1 MKCLIIETYPHQRRY
16 SQALAKVIAERLNWQ
31 VEAENYYDLFIE
43 PGCRPFA
50 LRNQRISPKSW
61 RLAFIQSAK
70 NLYRVA
76 ARRCLRILWRQQC
89 LASLWKSCLRTRFP
103 VCQYIISYYKLVR
116 YFDSVDGEEA
126 KLAMALLARRIRIK
140 ILTLDSACS
149 AIYQLLFSI
158 NCLPEIQSQPAAK
171 VRRVFGYI
179 IALPHGLIHNALIVL
194 LSAALYLSILIFR
207 QLRLVRSAISLL
219 LFLPFRSQSTIW
231 REFQIWGECL
241 AELKRT
247 LKILSASTSC
257 LVNCDLIITYEL
269 NPIPYLV
276 GLNVASRQAKI
287 PVLLIPD
294 FLPNPAEQAFSLQ
307 YLSAHTLS
315 GWIEGV
321 VKRVSKSW
329 LFSFNGK
336 TLIRVPLNQ
345 LMAGIFLYRHC
356 KMPWIVNSG
365 FVSRIL
371 LPSEKEKDYYLKTEF
386 NPATLEVIGSS
397 IDDQLFSS
405 LNDDA
410 AKRKVLLE
418 YGLDPARPLI
428 VCALPPSQYTDDLQ
442 DLVLNKYE
450 FPTYSELL
458 SAWLSAL
465 ANQASAFNVLLCLHP
480 RTSIDELRQYSAY
493 GIPVCSQSIEIV
505 LPFADLYVA
514 SISTT
519 IRMALACGIPVI
531 NYDCYRYD
539 YADFQ
544 SATAVEHVNT
554 LPDFKEAL
562 TRLSQPSLLKAARST
577 AEEEAN
583 LWGCVDGKFATRL
596 AVILESTA
604 LTRKDACHYRHTHS
618 HLKSG
623 YL

>member
-1 MKCLIIETYPHQRRY
+1 MKCLIIETYPHQHRY

-31 VEAENYYDLFIE
+31 VEAANYYDLFIE

-50 LRNQRISPKSW
+50 LRNQRISRKGW

-76 ARRCLRILWRQQC
+76 ARRCLRILRRQQC
-89 LASLWKSCLRTRFP
+89 LVSLWKSWLRTRFS
-103 VCQYIISYYKLVR
+103 VCQYIISCYKLVR
-116 YFDSVDGEEA
+116 YFGSVDGEEA
-126 KLAMALLARRIRIK
+126 KLAMALLARRIRNK

-149 AIYQLLFSI
+149 AIDQLLLSI
-158 NCLPEIQSQPAAK
+158 NCLPDIQSQPAAK
-171 VRRVFGYI
+171 VRRMFGYI
-179 IALPHGLIHNALIVL
+179 IALPYWLIHNALIVL
-194 LSAALYLSILIFR
+194 LGAALYLSILIFR
-207 QLRLVRSAISLL
+207 LLRLVRSAISLL
-219 LFLPFRSQSTIW
+219 LFLPLRSQSQIW
-231 REFQIWGECL
+231 RESL
-241 AELKRT
+241 AELVRAR
-247 LKILSASTSC
+247 KILSAAPSC
-257 LVNCDLIITYEL
+257 LGDCDLIITYEL

-294 FLPNPAEQAFSLQ
+294 FFPNPAEQAFSLQ

-386 NPATLEVIGSS
+386 NPTTLEVIGSS

-428 VCALPPSQYTDDLQ
+428 VCALPPSQYTNDLQ
-442 DLVLNKYE
+442 DLVLKKYE
-450 FPTYSELL
+450 FSTYSELL

-465 ANQASAFNVLLCLHP
+465 AHQASAFNVLLCLHP
-480 RTSIDELRQYSAY
+480 RTRIDELRQYSAY
-493 GIPVCSQSIEIV
+493 GIPVCSQSIEMV
-505 LPFADLYVA
+505 LPCADLYVA

-554 LPDFKEAL
+554 LPDFKQAL

-596 AVILESTA
+596 VAILESTA
-604 LTRKDACHYRHTHS
+604 LTRTDACHYRHTHS
-618 HLKSG
+618 GLALMNGRNMRSS
-623 YL
+623 